1 MRRCFGKKKKDEW
14 TAEER
19 RKDRKALLLI
29 QLHLSND
36 ILQEMLQDKSA
47 AELWLKLELIC
58 MSKDLISKMH
68 IKMKLFSQKDGGSVL
83 NHISIFKEI
92 VADLVSMEVHF
103 VDEDLGLLLLCSLP
117 SSYANFRDTILLSR
131 DELTLSKVY
140 EALQSK
146 EKMKGM
152 VQSDGSSSMGE
163 ALHVRGRTEHK
174 TYNDSNEREKSLDG
188 RGRSK
193 SRPKKFYKYCKK
205 KSHFIEDCW
214 KLQNKEKRNGMKHKS
229 DGKASVAASE
239 NSDND
244 DVLIAFAGCTS
255 MNSEWILDSACSYH
269 VCINKEWFSTYEP
282 M

>member
-1 MRRCFGKKKKDEW
+1 
-14 TAEER
+14 
-19 RKDRKALLLI
+19 
-29 QLHLSND
+29 
-36 ILQEMLQDKSA
+36 
-47 AELWLKLELIC
+47 
-58 MSKDLISKMH
+58 MSKDLTSKMH
-68 IKMKLFSQKDGGSVL
+68 IKMKLFLQKLQDGGSVL

-152 VQSDGSSSMGE
+152 VQSDGSSSKGE

-214 KLQNKEKRNGMKHKS
+214 KL
-229 DGKASVAASE
+229 
-239 NSDND
+239 
-244 DVLIAFAGCTS
+244 
-255 MNSEWILDSACSYH
+255 
-269 VCINKEWFSTYEP
+269 
-282 M
+282 